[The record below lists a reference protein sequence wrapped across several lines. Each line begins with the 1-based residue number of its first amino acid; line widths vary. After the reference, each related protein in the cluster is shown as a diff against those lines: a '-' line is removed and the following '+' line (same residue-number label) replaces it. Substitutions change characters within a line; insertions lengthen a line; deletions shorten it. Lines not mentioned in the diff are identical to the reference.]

1 MKKIIL
7 FGIATFMAMGL
18 YSNPNP
24 SPEVH
29 INELLFTGTNSW
41 SMELY
46 FYYCNPS
53 NFDSITVQSNSGIAK
68 VINYQGG
75 SFLYFTDQDLSKSLT
90 INRTGDVIILVAHNG
105 PMGDLSCKLAY
116 GNVQY
121 SDVIAPVVGQSIER
135 FESANC
141 FYPPL
146 EIFSLSN
153 HPTLGMANDTTGTF
167 GTILGTVYDIN
178 GQPVSDQ
185 AFKMDC
191 KFTTDAAG
199 HYSTHIFSRIYS
211 WDTICY
217 EKYPGNYAFAETT
230 PISYTMRPDSS
241 IVRDIHLLS
250 TLLVSTPPPP
260 KKSASD
266 FSIFPNPVGDVIT
279 VSYSTGLSANTGDL
293 QINIFEMNG
302 NKLLTKDLE
311 NHLGLVSIPIALP
324 NGMYIAV
331 LSGEGKIIGSTRFI
345 VNTAE

>member
-29 INELLFTGTNSW
+29 INEFLFTGTNSW

-46 FYYCNPS
+46 FYYCNPA

-75 SFLYFTDQDLSKSLT
+75 SFLYFTDQDLSTSLT
-90 INRTGDVIILVAHNG
+90 INRTGDVILLVAHNG
-105 PMGDLSCKLAY
+105 PLGDLSCKLSF
-116 GNVQY
+116 GNV
-121 SDVIAPVVGQSIER
+121 SNPDVTSPLSGQSIAR

-153 HPTLGMANDTTGTF
+153 HPTLGIANDTTGTF
-167 GTILGTVYDIN
+167 GTVVGTVYDIN
-178 GQPVSDQ
+178 GQPVSYQ

-199 HYSTHIFSRIYS
+199 NYSTPIYSRIYS

-217 EKYPGNYAFAETT
+217 ERYPGNYSYVKTS
-230 PISYTMRPDSS
+230 PISYTMHPDSS
-241 IVRDIHLLS
+241 IIRDIHLLS
-250 TLLVSTPPPP
+250 TLLVGTPPPP
-260 KKSASD
+260 KKAGSD
-266 FSIFPNPVGDVIT
+266 FNVFPNPVGHLIT
-279 VSYSTGLSANTGDL
+279 ISYSTELSAKKCDL
-293 QINIFEMNG
+293 HIDIIDMSG
-302 NKLLTKDLE
+302 KKLITKYPE
-311 NHLGLVSIPIALP
+311 TRLGVIKIPVDLP
-324 NGMYIAV
+324 NGIYIAKMTGGGNV
-331 LSGEGKIIGSTRFI
+331 LGSARFI